1 MGRQFLG
8 IVLVALGV
16 LLLAPQVFPQLDIGG
31 LIGKLWPLIFVVMG
45 LGELGRP
52 KRNEV
57 LGFGLIAVGAI
68 WTLSNLEVLDLRGVG
83 QYWPLLLIAAG
94 LLMLLTRGAKAKQ

>member
-1 MGRQFLG
+1 MGKQFLG
-8 IVLVALGV
+8 VVLVVLGV

-31 LIGKLWPLIFVVMG
+31 LIGKLWPVIFVVLG

-52 KRNEV
+52 KSNEV

-68 WTLSNLEVLDLRGVG
+68 WTLSNLDILNLRGIG
-83 QYWPLLLIAAG
+83 QYWPLGLIAAG
-94 LLMLLTRGAKAKQ
+94 LLMLLTRASKPRQ